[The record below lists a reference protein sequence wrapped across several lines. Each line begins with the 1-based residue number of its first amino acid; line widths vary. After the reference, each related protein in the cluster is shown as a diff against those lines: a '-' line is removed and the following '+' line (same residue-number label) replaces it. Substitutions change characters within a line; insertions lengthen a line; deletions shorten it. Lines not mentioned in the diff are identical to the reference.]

1 LDIPFITNRRN
12 QAMRQLA
19 FQIVD
24 ILAALLRVQAIEGVE
39 ELKTI
44 AIFCGAGLNVSLLCL
59 ANGWFETLA

>member
-1 LDIPFITNRRN
+1 M
-12 QAMRQLA
+12 AMRQLA

-24 ILAALLRVQAIEGVE
+24 TLAALWRVQGIEGVE

-44 AIFCGAGLNVSLLCL
+44 AILCGAGLDVSLLCL